1 MSRLSIWLFCFILLS
16 YKNDNYKVNTNEDLI
31 IFFKNFIALNKNKFN
46 INKTKY
52 IIYPAPARILSRGSL
67 KRVN

>member
-1 MSRLSIWLFCFILLS
+1 MKIKRF
-16 YKNDNYKVNTNEDLI
+16 NESSDEDV
-31 IFFKNFIALNKNKFN
+31 IALNKNKFN